1 MSYERKRW
9 HTHVFTSTYTAD
21 VSGVCS
27 AMFEL
32 GGMTILHDPSGCNST
47 YTTHDEPRWYD
58 SKSLMFVSGLDEMTA
73 VMGDDSVLIKDA
85 VRAAADLKP
94 RFITLCGAS
103 IPHIISFDFKGV
115 ARLIERETGIP
126 VLPVATDGLRSYV
139 SGAGLAFRE
148 WIRRFADTAEIPAG
162 TGAAAMVPG
171 NPPRSSP
178 TDPDGNSPRDLTGIS
193 PTDLPGSSSTDLTRA
208 ERLLKYGVNLLGVT
222 PIDFSRQEI
231 VDTMKRS
238 FTDAGIPV
246 NTCFAMGDSFENL
259 THVYRGAVNVVVSSA
274 GRIPARFMKGTAGIP
289 FVEGLPM
296 GSLMTDRLLEAVRQ
310 TAADGKDRRIFEPEP
325 GPDSGAVLAA
335 ADGRTAPAASQAA
348 RALVIG
354 EEIQARTLAAA
365 LNAMP
370 VFGDALN
377 AMPVSGDTLD
387 AMPVSGDTLDA
398 ISAPAAAPGIL
409 HAEALW
415 PDTDEGL
422 DEDILMEKVN
432 ASRIVIGD
440 PLFRTVLRNPE
451 TRLVEFPHEGYSGR
465 IFRDRIPVFTGPE
478 FDPKNLGHK

>member
-27 AMFEL
+27 AMYEL

-73 VMGDDSVLIKDA
+73 VMGDDSVLIRDA

-126 VLPVATDGLRSYV
+126 VLPVATDGLRSYI

-148 WIRRFADTAEIPAG
+148 WIRRFGDPEDAGREDAGQKDAGLADG
-162 TGAAAMVPG
+162 RPG
-171 NPPRSSP
+171 NEKLENDSP
-178 TDPDGNSPRDLTGIS
+178 ENERPENGSLGNEKPEN
-193 PTDLPGSSSTDLTRA
+193 GSRED
-208 ERLLKYGVNLLGVT
+208 RLRKYGVNLLGVT

-231 VDTMKRS
+231 VDAMKQA

-246 NTCFAMGDSFENL
+246 NTCFAMGDSFETL
-259 THVYRGAVNVVVSSA
+259 TGVYRGAVNVVVSSA
-274 GRIPARFMKGTAGIP
+274 GRIPARFMKGAAGIP
-289 FVEGLPM
+289 FVEGLPL
-296 GSLMTDRLLEAVRQ
+296 GREMTARLLAAVRE
-310 TAADGKDRRIFEPEP
+310 TAADGKDRRIFEDKEAREP
-325 GPDSGAVLAA
+325 GAKRPVTGIGAGVP
-335 ADGRTAPAASQAA
+335 GTGGGA
-348 RALVIG
+348 RVPHSTGILVIG
-354 EEIQARTLAAA
+354 EEIFSRTLAAA
-365 LNAMP
+365 L
-370 VFGDALN
+370 G
-377 AMPVSGDTLD
+377 
-387 AMPVSGDTLDA
+387 
-398 ISAPAAAPGIL
+398 
-409 HAEALW
+409 AEAFW
-415 PDTDEGL
+415 PSTDEGL

-432 ASRIVIGD
+432 AARLVIGD

-451 TRLVEFPHEGYSGR
+451 TKFSEFPHEGYSGR
-465 IFRDRIPVFTGPE
+465 IFRDRIPVFTGRDFKPE
-478 FDPKNLGHK
+478 DLLVTK

>member
-27 AMFEL
+27 AMYEL

-73 VMGDDSVLIKDA
+73 VMGDDSVLIRDA

-115 ARLIERETGIP
+115 ARLIEKETGIP

-148 WIRRFADTAEIPAG
+148 WIRRF
-162 TGAAAMVPG
+162 G
-171 NPPRSSP
+171 NPE
-178 TDPDGNSPRDLTGIS
+178 DAGQED
-193 PTDLPGSSSTDLTRA
+193 
-208 ERLLKYGVNLLGVT
+208 RLRKYGVNLLGVT

-231 VDTMKRS
+231 VDAMKQA

-246 NTCFAMGDSFENL
+246 NTCFAMGDSFETL
-259 THVYRGAVNVVVSSA
+259 TGVYRGAVNVVVSSA
-274 GRIPARFMKGTAGIP
+274 GRIPARFMKGAAGIP
-289 FVEGLPM
+289 FVEGLPL
-296 GSLMTDRLLEAVRQ
+296 GREMTDRLLAAVRE
-310 TAADGKDRRIFEPEP
+310 TAADRKDRRIFEDTEA
-325 GPDSGAVLAA
+325 GVPDTGAGARVP
-335 ADGRTAPAASQAA
+335 DGAGI
-348 RALVIG
+348 LVIG
-354 EEIQARTLAAA
+354 EEVFSRTLAAA
-365 LNAMP
+365 L
-370 VFGDALN
+370 G
-377 AMPVSGDTLD
+377 
-387 AMPVSGDTLDA
+387 
-398 ISAPAAAPGIL
+398 
-409 HAEALW
+409 AEALW
-415 PDTDEGL
+415 PSTDEGL

-432 ASRIVIGD
+432 AARLVIGD

-451 TRLVEFPHEGYSGR
+451 TKLKEFPHEGYSGR
-465 IFRDRIPVFTGPE
+465 IFRDRIPVFTGRDFKPAE
-478 FDPKNLGHK
+478 LLI

>member
-27 AMFEL
+27 AMYEL

-73 VMGDDSVLIKDA
+73 VMGDDSVLIRDA

-126 VLPVATDGLRSYV
+126 VLPVATDGLRSYI

-148 WIRRFADTAEIPAG
+148 WIRRFGDPEDAG
-162 TGAAAMVPG
+162 REDAGQKDAG
-171 NPPRSSP
+171 
-178 TDPDGNSPRDLTGIS
+178 L
-193 PTDLPGSSSTDLTRA
+193 A
-208 ERLLKYGVNLLGVT
+208 ERLRQYGVNLLGVT

-231 VDTMKRS
+231 VDAMKQA

-246 NTCFAMGDSFENL
+246 NTCFAMGDSFETL
-259 THVYRGAVNVVVSSA
+259 TGVYRGAVNVVVSSA
-274 GRIPARFMKGTAGIP
+274 GRIPARFMKGAAGIP
-289 FVEGLPM
+289 FVEGLPL
-296 GSLMTDRLLEAVRQ
+296 GREMTDRLLTAVRE
-310 TAADGKDRRIFEPEP
+310 TAADGKDRRIFEEP
-325 GPDSGAVLAA
+325 GTGKNGAGPQDAEAGTGASDTAA
-335 ADGRTAPAASQAA
+335 GTGAQDAGRI
-348 RALVIG
+348 LVIG
-354 EEIQARTLAAA
+354 EEIFSRTLAAA
-365 LNAMP
+365 L
-370 VFGDALN
+370 G
-377 AMPVSGDTLD
+377 G
-387 AMPVSGDTLDA
+387 
-398 ISAPAAAPGIL
+398 
-409 HAEALW
+409 EALW
-415 PDTDEGL
+415 PSTDEGL

-432 ASRIVIGD
+432 AARLVIGD

-451 TRLVEFPHEGYSGR
+451 TKFSEFPHEGYSGR
-465 IFRDRIPVFTGPE
+465 IFRDRIPVFTGRDFKPE
-478 FDPKNLGHK
+478 DLLVTK

>member
-27 AMFEL
+27 AMYEL

-73 VMGDDSVLIKDA
+73 VMGDDSVLIRDA

-148 WIRRFADTAEIPAG
+148 WIRRF
-162 TGAAAMVPG
+162 G
-171 NPPRSSP
+171 NPEDAGQKDAGHKDAGRA
-178 TDPDGNSPRDLTGIS
+178 DGRPKNEKPEDDS
-193 PTDLPGSSSTDLTRA
+193 RA
-208 ERLLKYGVNLLGVT
+208 ERLRKYGVNLLGVT

-231 VDTMKRS
+231 VDAMKQA

-246 NTCFAMGDSFENL
+246 NTCFAMGDSFETL
-259 THVYRGAVNVVVSSA
+259 TGVYRGAVNVVVSSA
-274 GRIPARFMKGTAGIP
+274 GRIPARFMKGAAGIP
-289 FVEGLPM
+289 FVEGLPL
-296 GSLMTDRLLEAVRQ
+296 GREMTDRLLAAVRE
-310 TAADGKDRRIFEPEP
+310 TAADGKDRRIFEEP
-325 GPDSGAVLAA
+325 GTGEKGA
-335 ADGRTAPAASQAA
+335 GRI
-348 RALVIG
+348 LVIG
-354 EEIQARTLAAA
+354 EEIFSRTLAAA
-365 LNAMP
+365 LGGEA
-370 VFGDALN
+370 FG
-377 AMPVSGDTLD
+377 
-387 AMPVSGDTLDA
+387 
-398 ISAPAAAPGIL
+398 
-409 HAEALW
+409 AEALW
-415 PDTDEGL
+415 PSTDEGL

-432 ASRIVIGD
+432 AARTVIGD

-451 TRLVEFPHEGYSGR
+451 TKLKEFPHEGYSGR
-465 IFRDRIPVFTGPE
+465 IFRDRIPVFTGRDFKPA
-478 FDPKNLGHK
+478 DLLL

>member
-27 AMFEL
+27 AMYEL

-73 VMGDDSVLIKDA
+73 VMGDDSVLIRDA

-148 WIRRFADTAEIPAG
+148 WIRRFGDPEDAG
-162 TGAAAMVPG
+162 HKDAGREGG
-171 NPPRSSP
+171 NLEDAGRE
-178 TDPDGNSPRDLTGIS
+178 N
-193 PTDLPGSSSTDLTRA
+193 
-208 ERLLKYGVNLLGVT
+208 RLRKYGVNLLGVT

-231 VDTMKRS
+231 VDAMKQA

-246 NTCFAMGDSFENL
+246 NTCFAMGDSFETL
-259 THVYRGAVNVVVSSA
+259 TGVYRGAVNVVVSSA
-274 GRIPARFMKGTAGIP
+274 GRIPARFMKGAAGIP
-289 FVEGLPM
+289 FVEGLPL
-296 GSLMTDRLLEAVRQ
+296 GREMTDRLLAAVRE
-310 TAADGKDRRIFEPEP
+310 TASDGKDRRIFEEP
-325 GPDSGAVLAA
+325 GTGKNGAGPQDAEA
-335 ADGRTAPAASQAA
+335 GTGASDTGDGA
-348 RALVIG
+348 RVPHSTGILVIG
-354 EEIQARTLAAA
+354 EEIFSRTLAAA
-365 LNAMP
+365 L
-370 VFGDALN
+370 GGEAL
-377 AMPVSGDTLD
+377 G
-387 AMPVSGDTLDA
+387 
-398 ISAPAAAPGIL
+398 
-409 HAEALW
+409 AEALW
-415 PDTDEGL
+415 PSTDEGL

-432 ASRIVIGD
+432 AARLVIGD

-451 TRLVEFPHEGYSGR
+451 TKFSEFPHEGYSGR
-465 IFRDRIPVFTGPE
+465 IFRDRIPVFTGRDFEPE
-478 FDPKNLGHK
+478 DLLVTKQAF

>member
-27 AMFEL
+27 AMYEL

-73 VMGDDSVLIKDA
+73 VMGDDSVLIRDA

-148 WIRRFADTAEIPAG
+148 WIRRF
-162 TGAAAMVPG
+162 G
-171 NPPRSSP
+171 NPE
-178 TDPDGNSPRDLTGIS
+178 DAGQED
-193 PTDLPGSSSTDLTRA
+193 
-208 ERLLKYGVNLLGVT
+208 RLRKYGVNLLGVT

-231 VDTMKRS
+231 VDAMKQA

-246 NTCFAMGDSFENL
+246 NTCFAMGDSFETL
-259 THVYRGAVNVVVSSA
+259 TGVYRGAVNVVVSSA
-274 GRIPARFMKGTAGIP
+274 GRIPARFMKGAAGIP
-289 FVEGLPM
+289 FVEGLPL
-296 GSLMTDRLLEAVRQ
+296 GREMTDRLLAAVRE
-310 TAADGKDRRIFEPEP
+310 TASDGKDRRIFEEP
-325 GPDSGAVLAA
+325 GTGKNGAGPQDAEA
-335 ADGRTAPAASQAA
+335 GTGASDTGDGA
-348 RALVIG
+348 RVPHSTGILVIG
-354 EEIQARTLAAA
+354 EEIFSRTLAAA
-365 LNAMP
+365 L
-370 VFGDALN
+370 GGEAL
-377 AMPVSGDTLD
+377 G
-387 AMPVSGDTLDA
+387 
-398 ISAPAAAPGIL
+398 
-409 HAEALW
+409 AEALW
-415 PDTDEGL
+415 PSTDEGL
-422 DEDILMEKVN
+422 DEDILIEKVN
-432 ASRIVIGD
+432 AARLVIGD

-451 TRLVEFPHEGYSGR
+451 TKFSEFPHEGYSGR
-465 IFRDRIPVFTGPE
+465 IFRDRIPVFTGRDFKPE
-478 FDPKNLGHK
+478 DLLVTK

>member
-27 AMFEL
+27 AMYEL

-73 VMGDDSVLIKDA
+73 VMGDDSVLIRDA

-126 VLPVATDGLRSYV
+126 VLPVATDGLRSYI

-148 WIRRFADTAEIPAG
+148 WIRRFGDPEDAG
-162 TGAAAMVPG
+162 REDAGQKDAG
-171 NPPRSSP
+171 
-178 TDPDGNSPRDLTGIS
+178 L
-193 PTDLPGSSSTDLTRA
+193 A
-208 ERLLKYGVNLLGVT
+208 ERLRQYGVNLLGVT

-231 VDTMKRS
+231 VDAMKQA

-246 NTCFAMGDSFENL
+246 NTCFAMGDSFETL
-259 THVYRGAVNVVVSSA
+259 TGVYRGAVNVVVSSA
-274 GRIPARFMKGTAGIP
+274 GRIPARFMKGAAGIP
-289 FVEGLPM
+289 FVEGLPL
-296 GSLMTDRLLEAVRQ
+296 GREMTARLLAAVRE
-310 TAADGKDRRIFEPEP
+310 TAADGKDRRIFEEP
-325 GPDSGAVLAA
+325 GTGKNGAGPQDAEA
-335 ADGRTAPAASQAA
+335 STGASDTGDGA
-348 RALVIG
+348 RVPHSTGILVIG
-354 EEIQARTLAAA
+354 EEIFSRTLAAA
-365 LNAMP
+365 L
-370 VFGDALN
+370 G
-377 AMPVSGDTLD
+377 
-387 AMPVSGDTLDA
+387 
-398 ISAPAAAPGIL
+398 
-409 HAEALW
+409 AEALW
-415 PDTDEGL
+415 PSTDEGL

-432 ASRIVIGD
+432 AARLVIGD

-451 TRLVEFPHEGYSGR
+451 TKFSEFPHEGYSGR
-465 IFRDRIPVFTGPE
+465 IFRDRIPVFTGRDFKPE
-478 FDPKNLGHK
+478 DLLVTKQAF

>member
-27 AMFEL
+27 AMYEL

-73 VMGDDSVLIKDA
+73 VMGDDSVLIRDA

-115 ARLIERETGIP
+115 APLIERETGIP

-148 WIRRFADTAEIPAG
+148 WIRRFGNLEDAG
-162 TGAAAMVPG
+162 QENGRSETGS
-171 NPPRSSP
+171 RE
-178 TDPDGNSPRDLTGIS
+178 D
-193 PTDLPGSSSTDLTRA
+193 
-208 ERLLKYGVNLLGVT
+208 RLRKYGVNLLGAT

-231 VDTMKRS
+231 VDAMKQV
-238 FTDAGIPV
+238 FTEAGIPV
-246 NTCFAMGDSFENL
+246 NTCFAMGDSFETL
-259 THVYRGAVNVVVSSA
+259 TGVYRGAVNVVVSSA
-274 GRIPARFMKGTAGIP
+274 GRIPARFMKGAAGIP
-289 FVEGLPM
+289 FVEGLPL
-296 GSLMTDRLLEAVRQ
+296 GREMTDRLLAAVRE
-310 TAADGKDRRIFEPEP
+310 TASDGKDRRIFEEP
-325 GPDSGAVLAA
+325 GTGKNGAGPQDAEA
-335 ADGRTAPAASQAA
+335 GTGASDTGDGA
-348 RALVIG
+348 RVPHSTGILVIG
-354 EEIQARTLAAA
+354 EEIFSRTLAAA
-365 LNAMP
+365 L
-370 VFGDALN
+370 GGGSL
-377 AMPVSGDTLD
+377 G
-387 AMPVSGDTLDA
+387 
-398 ISAPAAAPGIL
+398 
-409 HAEALW
+409 AEALW
-415 PDTDEGL
+415 PSTDEGL

-432 ASRIVIGD
+432 AARLVIGD

-451 TRLVEFPHEGYSGR
+451 TKFSEFPHEGYSGR
-465 IFRDRIPVFTGPE
+465 IFRDRIPVFAGRDFKPE
-478 FDPKNLGHK
+478 DLLVTK

>member
-27 AMFEL
+27 AMYEL

-73 VMGDDSVLIKDA
+73 VMGDDSVLIRDA

-126 VLPVATDGLRSYV
+126 VLPVSTDGLRSYV

-148 WIRRFADTAEIPAG
+148 WIRRFGNLEDAGHKDAGRADGRPEIKSLEVGRPEIEK
-162 TGAAAMVPG
+162 PE
-171 NPPRSSP
+171 
-178 TDPDGNSPRDLTGIS
+178 I
-193 PTDLPGSSSTDLTRA
+193 GSRED
-208 ERLLKYGVNLLGVT
+208 RLRKYGVNLLGVT

-231 VDTMKRS
+231 VDAMKQA

-246 NTCFAMGDSFENL
+246 NTCFAMGDSFETL
-259 THVYRGAVNVVVSSA
+259 TGVYRGAVNVVVSSA
-274 GRIPARFMKGTAGIP
+274 GRIPARFMKGAAGIP
-289 FVEGLPM
+289 FVEGLPL
-296 GSLMTDRLLEAVRQ
+296 GREMTDRLLAAVRE
-310 TAADGKDRRIFEPEP
+310 TAADGKDRRIFEEP
-325 GPDSGAVLAA
+325 GAGPQDAEAGTGASDA
-335 ADGRTAPAASQAA
+335 GRI
-348 RALVIG
+348 LVIG
-354 EEIQARTLAAA
+354 EEIFSRTLAAA
-365 LNAMP
+365 L
-370 VFGDALN
+370 GGESL
-377 AMPVSGDTLD
+377 G
-387 AMPVSGDTLDA
+387 
-398 ISAPAAAPGIL
+398 
-409 HAEALW
+409 AEALW
-415 PDTDEGL
+415 PSTDEGL

-432 ASRIVIGD
+432 AARTVIGD

-451 TRLVEFPHEGYSGR
+451 TKLKEFPHEGYSGR
-465 IFRDRIPVFTGPE
+465 IFRDRIPVFTGRD
-478 FDPKNLGHK
+478 FDPADLLK